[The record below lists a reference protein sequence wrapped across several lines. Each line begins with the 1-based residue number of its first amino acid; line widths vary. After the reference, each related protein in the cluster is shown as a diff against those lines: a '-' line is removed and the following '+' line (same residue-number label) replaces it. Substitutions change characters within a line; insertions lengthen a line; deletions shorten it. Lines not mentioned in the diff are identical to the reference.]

1 MKEKLLNLEAIYAN
15 SLLISDIKDIP
26 EKIINHI
33 NLIGEYCEK
42 RKGVYTVLA
51 TLLYYKYLHPEQDVR
66 LFQTGFSGGFSARS
80 FDTKYVTP
88 VLKKLKLPAMAES
101 GWLTR
106 SMEQPYPYDY
116 SYNGKIYSVLK
127 IPFLDVLDFIEKNP
141 TKAYNSLRIL
151 LNKVKE
157 VSDRSVV
164 KIVPLENPEGLT
176 ISKIMEALKIHFLT
190 KYGTH
195 NGAKLPVLA
204 FHSIYTFLVK
214 ELSRYNG
221 CYLSPLSSLTACDR
235 TNKASGDIEIF
246 TDDGELFEA
255 IEIKLDKQIDEQIMR
270 VVADKVYKWNP
281 KRYYI
286 LSVNGIKSE
295 DVDEINQIV
304 FEIETKHGCQI
315 IINGLLNTINYYLRL
330 LENLDEFIKQ
340 YSKEIEEDNEL
351 QVEHK
356 NKWNELLKKMN
367 KG

>member
-1 MKEKLLNLEAIYAN
+1 MEAIYTN
-15 SLLISDIKDIP
+15 SLSISDIKNVSP
-26 EKIINHI
+26 KIVDHI

-42 RKGVYTVLA
+42 RKGVYTVLT

-80 FDTKYVTP
+80 FDTKNVTP
-88 VLKKLKLPAMAES
+88 ILKKLKLPAMAES

-106 SMEQPYPYDY
+106 SMEQPYPYNY

-127 IPFLDVLDFIEKNP
+127 IPFLDILDYIEKNP
-141 TKAYNSLRIL
+141 TMAYNCLRL
-151 LNKVKE
+151 LLHKVKE
-157 VSDRSVV
+157 VSDKNAVA
-164 KIVPLENPEGLT
+164 IIPLENPDGLT
-176 ISKIMEALKIHFLT
+176 INKIMYALKTHFLA

-214 ELSRYNG
+214 ELARYND

-246 TDDGELFEA
+246 TNDGSLFEA
-255 IEIKLDKQIDEQIMR
+255 VEIKLDKQIDKQIMR

-281 KRYYI
+281 QRYYI

-295 DVDEINQIV
+295 DAEEINQIV
-304 FEIETKHGCQI
+304 FEIETKHGCQV
-315 IINGLLNTINYYLRL
+315 IINGLLNTIKYYLRL
-330 LENLDEFIKQ
+330 LENLEEFIEQ
-340 YSKEIEEDNEL
+340 YSKEIEEDEEL

-356 NKWNELLKKMN
+356 KKWNELLQSMDD
-367 KG
+367 